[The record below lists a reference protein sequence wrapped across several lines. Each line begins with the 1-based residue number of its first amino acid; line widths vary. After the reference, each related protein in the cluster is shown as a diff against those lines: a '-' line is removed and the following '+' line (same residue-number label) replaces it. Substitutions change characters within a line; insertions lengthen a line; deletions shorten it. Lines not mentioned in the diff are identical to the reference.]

1 MSQNREIL
9 ETIEFLEDYIKN
21 RSEYEISPSEIAKK
35 LRDIKHYDEDKFF
48 ELLKQLPKDLFGEV
62 VLELPEY
69 YIKDIVE
76 GVSSQKLKEA
86 IEELES
92 DDATDLLQ
100 DIEEVDEAKAEEI
113 LSNLDEEDQ
122 EEIKRLKRYD
132 ENQAG
137 AYMQTEVFTALY
149 DEKIQDALN
158 RLKEKKTEGELEN
171 IHQLFIVD
179 SLGRLMFSIGLED
192 LILFDFSKTFKS
204 EIKGRED
211 EFRPIYVR
219 DDDEIDKVVHIFED
233 YDLATLPVV
242 DYNNTL
248 LGRITADDIHDIIQE
263 SATEQIYGLAGVDEE
278 AEHEESI
285 KEAGKSR
292 ASWLFINLAT
302 AILASI
308 VIGFFDKTLQSYVAL
323 AILMPIV
330 ASMGGNAGTQTLTIM
345 VRQLALGEVDFKN
358 AKRAIFK
365 EIILST
371 ANGLLFGIVI
381 GLIAFVWF
389 KDYKIGVVIASSMLI
404 NLFCAGLAGAVIP
417 LGLKKIGV
425 DPAIGSTVLL
435 TTVTD
440 VVGFLSFLG
449 LATLVLG

>member
-1 MSQNREIL
+1 MSANKELQDN
-9 ETIEFLEDYIKN
+9 IELLNDFI
-21 RSEYEISPSEIAKK
+21 SEKLDTEISPSEIAKILK
-35 LRDIKHYDEDKFF
+35 NIKQEDENLFF
-48 ELLKQLPKDLFGEV
+48 EILKKIPSDILGEV

-76 GVSSQKLKEA
+76 GVSSDQLIEA

-100 DIEEVDEAKAEEI
+100 DIEEVDEEKAKEI
-113 LSNLDEEDQ
+113 LENLDEDDQ
-122 EEIKRLKRYD
+122 NDIKRLRRYD

-137 AYMQTEVFTALY
+137 AYMQTEVFTASY
-149 DEKIQDALN
+149 EEKIQTAIN

-192 LILFDFSKTFKS
+192 LILFNFSKTFKE
-204 EIKGRED
+204 EIEGRED

-219 DDDEIDKVVHIFED
+219 DDDDINDVVHIFED
-233 YDLATLPVV
+233 YDLATIPVV
-242 DYNNTL
+242 DHNNTL
-248 LGRITADDIHDIIQE
+248 VGRITADDIHDIIQE

-358 AKRAIFK
+358 AKHAIIK
-365 EIILST
+365 EITLSVV
-371 ANGLLFGIVI
+371 NGLLFGLVI

-389 KDYKIGVVIASSMLI
+389 KDFRIGIVIASSMLI
-404 NLFCAGLAGAVIP
+404 NLFCAGLAGAIIP

-449 LATLVLG
+449 LATLILS

>member
-1 MSQNREIL
+1 MSVNKELQDN
-9 ETIEFLEDYIKN
+9 IELLNDFI
-21 RSEYEISPSEIAKK
+21 SEKLDTEISPSEIAKILK
-35 LRDIKHYDEDKFF
+35 NIKQEDENLFF
-48 ELLKQLPKDLFGEV
+48 ETLKKIPSDVLGEV

-76 GVSSQKLKEA
+76 GVSSDQLVEA

-100 DIEEVDEAKAEEI
+100 DIEEVDEEKAKEI
-113 LSNLDEEDQ
+113 LENLDEDDQ
-122 EEIKRLKRYD
+122 NDIKRLRRYD

-137 AYMQTEVFTALY
+137 AYMQTEVFTASY
-149 DEKIQDALN
+149 EEKIQAAIN

-192 LILFDFSKTFKS
+192 LILFNFGKTFKE
-204 EIKGRED
+204 EIEGRED

-219 DDDEIDKVVHIFED
+219 DDDDINDVVHIFED
-233 YDLATLPVV
+233 YDLATIPVV

-248 LGRITADDIHDIIQE
+248 VGRITADDIHDIIQE

-285 KEAGKSR
+285 REAGKSR

-358 AKRAIFK
+358 AKHAIIK
-365 EIILST
+365 EITLSVV
-371 ANGLLFGIVI
+371 NGLLFGLVI

-389 KDYKIGVVIASSMLI
+389 KDFRIGIVIASSMLI
-404 NLFCAGLAGAVIP
+404 NLFCAGLAGAIIP

-449 LATLVLG
+449 LATLILN

>member
-1 MSQNREIL
+1 MSVNKELQDN
-9 ETIEFLEDYIKN
+9 IELLNDFI
-21 RSEYEISPSEIAKK
+21 SEKLDTEISPSEIAKILK
-35 LRDIKHYDEDKFF
+35 NIKQEDENLFF
-48 ELLKQLPKDLFGEV
+48 ETLKKIPSDVLGEV

-76 GVSSQKLKEA
+76 GVSSDQLVEA

-100 DIEEVDEAKAEEI
+100 DIEEVDEEKAKEI
-113 LSNLDEEDQ
+113 LENLDEDDQ
-122 EEIKRLKRYD
+122 NDIKRLRRYD

-137 AYMQTEVFTALY
+137 AYMQTEVFTASY
-149 DEKIQDALN
+149 EEKIQAAIN

-192 LILFDFSKTFKS
+192 LILFNFSKTFKE
-204 EIKGRED
+204 EIEGRED

-219 DDDEIDKVVHIFED
+219 DDDDINDVVHIFED
-233 YDLATLPVV
+233 YDLATIPVV

-248 LGRITADDIHDIIQE
+248 VGRITADDIHDIIQE

-285 KEAGKSR
+285 REAGKSR

-358 AKRAIFK
+358 AKHAIIK
-365 EIILST
+365 EITLSVV
-371 ANGLLFGIVI
+371 NGLLFGLVI

-389 KDYKIGVVIASSMLI
+389 KDFRIGIVIASSMLI
-404 NLFCAGLAGAVIP
+404 NLFCAGLAGAIIP

-449 LATLVLG
+449 LATLILN